1 MTFINITTFLP
12 QIEHNRI
19 SSSSSTF
26 SSKSILPFPP
36 TLCWFLGKLA
46 VEVKMLAIF
55 KKGVVNPPQEL
66 NSPAYHSYS
75 SSSSPR
81 PPPKLPHQIVDEFLS
96 SNPADSFSI
105 KFRDNALLACA
116 PRRSSLGAHQRVF
129 CGANDVYCVFTG
141 SLINLCSLNKQYGLS
156 KGTNEAMFVIQAYL
170 TLRDRGPYPAHKVL
184 KDLEGEFGFVL
195 YDSKSGR
202 VFAARGASEGVG
214 LYWGIA
220 ADGSVVI
227 TDSLD
232 GIKGSCGKSFA
243 QFPAGFM
250 LESGEGLTSFEHPWS
265 QIRAMPRIDSEGVMC
280 GADFKV
286 DVQSRAANANTMPR
300 VGSEANWAL
309 GGSQA

>member
-116 PRRSSLGAHQRVF
+116 PRRSSLGAHQR
-129 CGANDVYCVFTG
+129 
-141 SLINLCSLNKQYGLS
+141 
-156 KGTNEAMFVIQAYL
+156 AMFVIQAYL